1 MSVSSESLNNAR
13 TTTDQALDRQRRIR
27 RNVWWLAA
35 LALAFYVGFIAMSVS
50 GARG

>member
-1 MSVSSESLNNAR
+1 MSANNVSMANA
-13 TTTDQALDRQRRIR
+13 QMLDRQRRIR

-35 LALAFYVGFIAMSVS
+35 VAFAFYVGFIAMSVS

>member
-1 MSVSSESLNNAR
+1 MSVGNESM
-13 TTTDQALDRQRRIR
+13 TTEPGLDRQRRVR

-35 LALAFYVGFIAMSVS
+35 LALAFYVGFIVMSVS

>member
-1 MSVSSESLNNAR
+1 MSVTN
-13 TTTDQALDRQRRIR
+13 DQEIERQRRIR

-35 LALAFYVGFIAMSVS
+35 LALSFYVGFIVMSVS

>member
-1 MSVSSESLNNAR
+1 MNA
-13 TTTDQALDRQRRIR
+13 TNVQAFERQRRIR

-35 LALAFYVGFIAMSVS
+35 LALTFYIGFIIMAVS

>member
-1 MSVSSESLNNAR
+1 MPATNEQ
-13 TTTDQALDRQRRIR
+13 DIERQRRIR

-35 LALAFYVGFIAMSVS
+35 LALGFYIGFIVMSVS

>member
-1 MSVSSESLNNAR
+1 MSV
-13 TTTDQALDRQRRIR
+13 TDEQMLERQRRVR

-35 LALAFYVGFIAMSVS
+35 LALGFYLGFILMSVS

>member
-1 MSVSSESLNNAR
+1 MSPVNNMGNAQ
-13 TTTDQALDRQRRIR
+13 TLDRQRRIR

-35 LALAFYVGFIAMSVS
+35 LALAFYVGFIVMSVS